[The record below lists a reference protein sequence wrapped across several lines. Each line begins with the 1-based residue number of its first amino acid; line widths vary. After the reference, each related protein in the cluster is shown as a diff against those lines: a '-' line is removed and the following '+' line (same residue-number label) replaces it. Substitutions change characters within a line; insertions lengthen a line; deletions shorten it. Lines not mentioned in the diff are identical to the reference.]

1 MAGEKS
7 NEAQPDLVSP
17 GPLDDGA
24 LSATPRSQEPGLE
37 ELPPKE
43 PISETSGSDD
53 DDNPKYSVFT
63 PWEKRGIVLGAAIGA
78 LFSPLSAQIYLPAL
92 PAVAADLGVSI
103 SEINL
108 TITTYMVFQGIT
120 PMVIGSLADS
130 AGRRPAYGI
139 CFVLYILANIGCA
152 LAPNYKS
159 LLVLRMLQ
167 SAGASSTIVL
177 CQAVVADIATSAERG
192 TYVAYTSLPGMLGPC
207 IGPVV
212 GGVLAQYL
220 GWRWIFWLL
229 AIMAIA
235 VFAASAAFLPE
246 TCRYVVGDGSV
257 LPPPAYRTLWQLWK
271 DSSARRRKGSPAR
284 SDGGEGGHDVS
295 SASQPSSLPKKEKFN
310 VFRSLVL
317 LFEAEMFLLLAY
329 GAVVYAGVYAAMA
342 SMGTQLQV
350 VYGLSQ
356 AEVGLLYLPISG
368 GMLLSAV
375 AIGRA
380 LDWNYRRHR
389 RRHDL
394 SGGGDFPIERARLEV
409 GAPLVALSCVVI
421 AAWGWALETSVPLA
435 VTCVLLAL
443 LGFGVVGFTNASS
456 ALITDLNPGN
466 AAAAAASNNI
476 TRCLVGA
483 AATAVIDPLIR
494 VVGLGWAFVLF
505 GALFAVLSPSMWL
518 VMRNGPGW
526 RKAKAERRRVRRER
540 KAGGVDGQADSQETL
555 RG

>member
-1 MAGEKS
+1 MAS
-7 NEAQPDLVSP
+7 SA
-17 GPLDDGA
+17 PLDNGA
-24 LSATPRSQEPGLE
+24 LSAIPKSHSQEAGLE
-37 ELPPKE
+37 ELPLEE
-43 PISETSGSDD
+43 PSSETSGSDND
-53 DDNPKYSVFT
+53 EPGYSVFT
-63 PWEKRGIVLGAAIGA
+63 AWEKRGIVLGAALGA

-92 PAVAADLGVSI
+92 QAVASDLDVSI

-120 PMVIGSLADS
+120 PMVIGSFADS
-130 AGRRPAYGI
+130 AGRRPAYCI
-139 CFVLYILANIGCA
+139 CFIVYILANIGCA
-152 LAPNYKS
+152 LSPNYEA

-177 CQAVVADIATSAERG
+177 CQAVVADIVTSAERG
-192 TYVAYTSLPGMLGPC
+192 SYVAYTSLPGLLGPC

-229 AIMAIA
+229 AILAIA

-246 TCRYVVGDGSV
+246 TCRYIVGDGSV

-284 SDGGEGGHDVS
+284 SDGGEGGDDGS
-295 SASQPSSLPKKEKFN
+295 PARKPSSLPRKEKFN

-317 LFEAEMFLLLAY
+317 LFEAEMSLLLAY

-342 SMGTQLQV
+342 SMGTQLQA

-356 AEVGLLYLPISG
+356 ANVGLLYLPISG
-368 GMLLSAV
+368 GMLVSAV
-375 AIGRA
+375 VMGRA

-409 GAPLVALSCVVI
+409 GAPLVALSCVAI
-421 AAWGWALETSVPLA
+421 ATWGWALQSGAPLA

-443 LGFGVVGFTNASS
+443 LGFGVIGFNNALL
-456 ALITDLNPGN
+456 ALITDLNPGH

-483 AATAVIDPLIR
+483 VATAVIDPLISAA
-494 VVGLGWAFVLF
+494 GLGWAFVLF

-518 VMRNGPGW
+518 VMRNGARW
-526 RKAKAERRRVRRER
+526 RMAKAERRRLRRER
-540 KAGGVDGQADSQETL
+540 RASGGDGKIGPQET
-555 RG
+555 

>member
-1 MAGEKS
+1 M
-7 NEAQPDLVSP
+7 VSS
-17 GPLDDGA
+17 GPLDNGA
-24 LSATPRSQEPGLE
+24 LSAAPKSQEPGLA
-37 ELPPKE
+37 ELPLKE

-53 DDNPKYSVFT
+53 DDDPNYSVFT
-63 PWEKRGIVLGAAIGA
+63 PWEKRGIVLGAALGA

-92 PAVAADLGVSI
+92 PAVASDLDVSI
-103 SEINL
+103 SKINL
-108 TITTYMVFQGIT
+108 TITTYMIFQGIT

-130 AGRRPAYGI
+130 AGRRPAYCI
-139 CFVLYILANIGCA
+139 CFVLYIMANIGCA
-152 LAPNYKS
+152 LAPNYES

-177 CQAVVADIATSAERG
+177 CQAVVADIVTSAERG
-192 TYVAYTSLPGMLGPC
+192 SYVAYTSLPGLLGPC

-229 AIMAIA
+229 AILAGT

-257 LPPPAYRTLWQLWK
+257 RPPPAYRTLWQLWN
-271 DSSARRRKGSPAR
+271 DSSARRRKGPPAR
-284 SDGGEGGHDVS
+284 CDGGEGGDNAL
-295 SASQPSSLPKKEKFN
+295 SAREPSSLPIKEKFN

-356 AEVGLLYLPISG
+356 GEVGLLYLPISG

-394 SGGGDFPIERARLEV
+394 SGGEDFPIERARLEV
-409 GAPLVALSCVVI
+409 GAPMVALSCAAI
-421 AAWGWALETSVPLA
+421 AAWGWALQGGAHLA

-443 LGFGVVGFTNASS
+443 LGFGVVGFSNASS
-456 ALITDLNPGN
+456 ALITDLNPGH

-483 AATAVIDPLIR
+483 VATAVVDPLIGA
-494 VVGLGWAFVLF
+494 VGLGWAFVLF

-526 RKAKAERRRVRRER
+526 RRAKAERSRFRRER
-540 KAGGVDGQADSQETL
+540 KAGGGDGEAGTQETL
-555 RG
+555 RA